1 MKQRKSIKFLALLLS
16 TVMILGCI
24 HTAYAAPIEIAA
36 EESTAGQELVPAQE
50 PLNISEATETEV
62 STEEES
68 AIETTAVEIT
78 AVEERTAPM
87 EEVTEMEPYSSTWF
101 ANGQARGLYW
111 YSPLSATW
119 GYLYQNETVS
129 DILNMS
135 EDPALEGW
143 SFSGF
148 FKRTIWANLT
158 QENLLWLQQ
167 QGIEDLNDAIQL
179 QKRNQIGRIGEALS
193 SQNLSLFSLGDYSTT
208 LSLSGSDVVYEFP
221 VEGLGD
227 HGRLWLL
234 KLDGSYVFCGE
245 YGKHSPSGATYKM
258 TTATA
263 VGVVNDA
270 QIHSLKLIGG
280 YQIYWLE
287 QYNMGNI
294 SHQEFQ
300 VKYLVIQMWTWYC
313 LNGGR
318 SVSEMPELISRN
330 IPNYGQAQ
338 KDALKAELEQHI
350 AVGQSAKE
358 VYFYKNSNSANQ
370 AMVGFSTDVL
380 PLTPESLDVYVCL
393 NKQASYT
400 GEKIAGAYYGVYAE
414 QECYTQVGSITTGTD
429 GYGVSGAI
437 SVEDDTTLY
446 VAEISAP
453 TGTTLNTTVYPVEV
467 KSYAHDAPERA
478 AKVGDNGIVY
488 NMPWSYQLTVTKT
501 DDSGNK
507 LTGITFGIYEW
518 NGSSF
523 SRIRSMTD
531 NGNGFY
537 STGKLYYTKTNQGK
551 FRFAEEASKT
561 GYVNSGWSKEITI
574 APDYTAFLTQVYQ
587 GLLGRNPDPAGTATY
602 LPLLQ
607 SGTIR
612 LDELVLEITYSD
624 EYQNK
629 NYSDEEFI
637 IALFRAMMGREPDA
651 EGLNHFKNALSTGA
665 ITREGMISGFSSSAE
680 YTEKAGLWTEQQTV
694 INTSWQG
701 TVELTKTDSLTQNLL
716 SGAVFM
722 LQEWDGSNYTDKVT
736 LTDNGYGT
744 YAASTLKYSEKNQGK
759 FKIVEISAPLN
770 YLNEGWSQEFTL
782 TQPTQTF
789 TYTVENTPF
798 TALVKIVKVDAL
810 TGLAVPIAGAEFKIK
825 DAYGEFV
832 LQMVSG
838 ELTDTF
844 VTDEYGIAW
853 IPEPL
858 VFGEYALCEVKAP
871 AGFVLST
878 KELEILLYPETCTEE
893 TEEGV
898 PVYAVEFENQPIQ
911 VDITKSDITTG
922 EPVLGAEMEL
932 KDSAGNIIDRW
943 TTTETPHRIYAL
955 PTGEYILSETL
966 APAQDGYVTAQD
978 ITFTVLE
985 TGEIQKV
992 DMKDDFT
999 KVEISKKD
1007 ITNDKELPGAELIIQ
1022 DPEGN
1027 EMDHWI
1033 STEEPHYIERLPQG
1047 EYVLIEIA
1055 APNGYE
1061 IAANVTFTVEDTGEI
1076 QQVVMKDEPRITT
1089 VTGDIPNGKTNT
1101 TVKTGDFS
1109 NGAEFIKV
1117 AVAAVFIG
1125 LIVRM
1130 LRRRKVKMINKKET
1144 FR

>member
-16 TVMILGCI
+16 AVMILGCI
-24 HTAYAAPIEIAA
+24 HTAYAAPVEITT
-36 EESTAGQELVPAQE
+36 EESTAGQELATSQE
-50 PLNISEATETEV
+50 PLNIPEVTETET
-62 STEEES
+62 STEDET
-68 AIETTAVEIT
+68 AIETTAIEIT
-78 AVEERTAPM
+78 AVEESTAPM
-87 EEVTEMEPYSSTWF
+87 EEVTETEPYSSTWF

-111 YSPLSATW
+111 YSPLSDTW

-148 FKRTIWANLT
+148 FKGTIWANLT
-158 QENLLWLQQ
+158 RDNLLWLQQ

-179 QKRNQIGRIGEALS
+179 QKKNQIGRIGEALS
-193 SQNLSLFSLGDYSTT
+193 NQSLTLFSLGDYSTI

-245 YGKHSPSGATYKM
+245 YGKRSPSGATYKM

-280 YQIYWLE
+280 YQIYWLG
-287 QYNMGNI
+287 QYNAGNI
-294 SHQEFQ
+294 SYQEFQ

-330 IPNYGQAQ
+330 IPNYSQAQ

-370 AMVGFSTDVL
+370 AMVGFSSEAEIISQAVN
-380 PLTPESLDVYVCL
+380 VYVCL

-414 QECYTQVGSITTGTD
+414 QECYTQVGSITTGAD

-437 SVEDDTTLY
+437 PIENDTILY
-446 VAEISAP
+446 VAEIAAP
-453 TGTTLNTTVYPVEV
+453 TGTTLNTNTYPVEV
-467 KSYAHDAPERA
+467 LAAAHDTPQKA

-518 NGSSF
+518 NGSSY
-523 SRIRSMTD
+523 SRIKSMTD
-531 NGNGFY
+531 NGNGTY
-537 STGKLYYTKTNQGK
+537 STGKLYYTKANQGK

-574 APDYTAFLTQVYQ
+574 SPDYTAFLTQVYQ
-587 GLLGRNPDPAGTATY
+587 GLLGRNPDSSGTATY
-602 LPLLQ
+602 LPLLK

-637 IALFRAMMGREPDA
+637 IALYRAMMGREPDA
-651 EGLNHFKNALSTGA
+651 EGLNHFKNRLSSGA
-665 ITREGMISGFSSSAE
+665 ITREDMISGFSASAE
-680 YTEKAGLWTEQQTV
+680 YSEKAGLLTEQQTV

-701 TVELTKTDSLTQNLL
+701 SVELTKIDSLTQNLL

-722 LQEWDGSNYTDKVT
+722 LQEWDGSKYTDKVT
-736 LTDNGYGT
+736 LTDNGDGT
-744 YAASTLKYSEKNQGK
+744 YASGTLKYSEKNQGK
-759 FKIVEISAPLN
+759 FKLVEISAPLN

-782 TQPTQTF
+782 TQATQTI
-789 TYTVENTPF
+789 TYTVENAPF
-798 TALVKIVKVDAL
+798 TALVKIIKVDAL

-825 DAYGEFV
+825 DADGEFV
-832 LQMVSG
+832 TQMVDG

-853 IPEPL
+853 TPEPL
-858 VFGEYALCEVKAP
+858 VFGEYTLCEVKAP

-878 KELEILLYPETCTEE
+878 KEVEISLYPETCTEE

-911 VDITKSDITTG
+911 VDITKSDIATG

-932 KDSAGNIIDRW
+932 KDSAGNIIDSW

-955 PTGEYILSETL
+955 PAGEYILSETL

-978 ITFTVLE
+978 INFTVLE

-1007 ITNDKELPGAELIIQ
+1007 ITNDEELPGAELIIQ

-1027 EMDHWI
+1027 EIERWI

-1047 EYVLIEIA
+1047 EYVLIEIT
-1055 APNGYE
+1055 APKGYK
-1061 IAANVTFTVEDTGEI
+1061 IAADVNFTVGDTGEI
-1076 QQVVMKDEPRITT
+1076 QKVVMKDEPRITT
-1089 VTGDIPNGKTNT
+1089 VTGKTPT
-1101 TVKTGDFS
+1101 GTSVKTGDSSQAILLAVIFGV
-1109 NGAEFIKV
+1109 GA
-1117 AVAAVFIG
+1117 IG
-1125 LIVRM
+1125 SVL
-1130 LRRRKVKMINKKET
+1130 LFLSKRKAKKK
-1144 FR
+1144 